1 MVYVLPEF
9 HSDISNGFAIYEY
22 KHIHRTA
29 RSKVRIERPR
39 HCLFVLLGKKRLET
53 QDQEYSFID
62 QAHGTEQGEKLA
74 AAPITSISTSQPK
87 NSLKPP
93 RARRRRRDF
102 LSFQS
107 RVRLSFPRSLALMAA
122 ASRVGDPAESTRLRI
137 GDEIAWSEI
146 SGVYDRDDSL
156 KENTNPKCLLKNH
169 PGANN
174 GASQRF
180 SGNLKPTAAPI
191 IGLSGK
197 LGQGGGRGR
206 HHPPRRPSS
215 PRRPRRGRRARA
227 RAAVPGPLAQGVLH
241 REGALRPRAC
251 APRPPAEAARGD
263 GGGCCGGLAF
273 FMRRNRSR
281 NSVECVD
288 QSPPLPPVVETA
300 RRRETKEVEAAS
312 AAAPGLGGMRRFA
325 SGRRA
330 AEWAAEMDGDGRVA
344 TSGPL

>member
-1 MVYVLPEF
+1 
-9 HSDISNGFAIYEY
+9 
-22 KHIHRTA
+22 
-29 RSKVRIERPR
+29 
-39 HCLFVLLGKKRLET
+39 
-53 QDQEYSFID
+53 
-62 QAHGTEQGEKLA
+62 
-74 AAPITSISTSQPK
+74 
-87 NSLKPP
+87 
-93 RARRRRRDF
+93 
-102 LSFQS
+102 
-107 RVRLSFPRSLALMAA
+107 MAA

-206 HHPPRRPSS
+206 HHPPP
-215 PRRPRRGRRARA
+215 PAIFPKKAKTGGGGRAP
-227 RAAVPGPLAQGVLH
+227 RAAVPEPGSPKVSCIGKVLSD
-241 REGALRPRAC
+241 RERARLGRP
-251 APRPPAEAARGD
+251 PRPRGD

-312 AAAPGLGGMRRFA
+312 AAEVAAAAAPGLGGMRRFA

-330 AEWAAEMDGDGRVA
+330 AEWAAEMDGGDGRVA
-344 TSGPL
+344 SSGPL